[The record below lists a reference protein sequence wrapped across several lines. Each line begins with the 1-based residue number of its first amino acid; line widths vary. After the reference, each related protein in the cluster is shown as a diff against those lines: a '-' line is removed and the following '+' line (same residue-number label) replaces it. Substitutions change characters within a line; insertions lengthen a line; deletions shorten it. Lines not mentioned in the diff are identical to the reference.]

1 MRTESSGPLRP
12 LVMQVPSAWPMILN
26 SLFTEFFI
34 NKKLILFF
42 LLVFSVG
49 GRYNTDTGL
58 PVVVGG
64 SLHLA
69 LVGED
74 AEGFFL
80 CSNQFP
86 VLHSRII

>member
-1 MRTESSGPLRP
+1 MELG
-12 LVMQVPSAWPMILN
+12 IDKK
-26 SLFTEFFI
+26 FI
-34 NKKLILFF
+34 FVF
-42 LLVFSVG
+42 LLAFLCG
-49 GRYNTDTGL
+49 RRYNGSTGL

-80 CSNQFP
+80 LRAS
-86 VLHSRII
+86 HI

>member
-1 MRTESSGPLRP
+1 MGVMALLMAIRSLMVVSS
-12 LVMQVPSAWPMILN
+12 MCID
-26 SLFTEFFI
+26 
-34 NKKLILFF
+34 F